1 MTASIRQGA
10 FTLVEL
16 LVVVTII
23 VLLLAL
29 LTPALSRAVYEA
41 QLVQCGA
48 QMRLAA
54 SGQVLYAMDHK
65 RYWMYRRV
73 IENRHTFSHLLKGA
87 KVFIA
92 VDADIDD
99 RPVHEG
105 YVDLDWLFDTLATKV
120 DPKLHPGEMENPQET
135 IYSNYSLQYGWG
147 YTLGDS
153 GIEYPPMKKMGDR
166 WEARDDKRGGRVTA
180 FRWLL
185 SDSDMYGRDPAS
197 GEGGGADASH
207 PDRGQT
213 VLWNNFAQAGSWDY
227 GAGEGANVGLGAGLP
242 VTFSFWQNRGAWRH
256 GRMDLNF
263 AADDNSVHR
272 LNDVKNEMDERI
284 AHVPHQRLSGSG
296 NVWLNIAKP

>member
-120 DPKLHPGEMENPQET
+120 DPKLHPGEVENPQET

-207 PDRGQT
+207 PIGARPCCGT
-213 VLWNNFAQAGSWDY
+213 TSPRP
-227 GAGEGANVGLGAGLP
+227 GAGTMAPAKAPTSDWAPACRSLSHSGRTAEHGGTAG
-242 VTFSFWQNRGAWRH
+242 W
-256 GRMDLNF
+256 
-263 AADDNSVHR
+263 
-272 LNDVKNEMDERI
+272 I
-284 AHVPHQRLSGSG
+284 
-296 NVWLNIAKP
+296 